1 MLSTHTLKFA
11 MTMDSR
17 DGQGKQRSRARI
29 LIADDNSDIL
39 NHVSEILDPEYEV
52 IGKILDGNTVCAAV
66 FRLNPDITI
75 LDISM
80 GERSGIEIA
89 QQLQERGYARE
100 IIFLTIHEDRDFLA
114 AAFGAG
120 GRAYVTKPR
129 MNEDLK
135 LAIEAVLANRVFI
148 SASLTSER

>member
-1 MLSTHTLKFA
+1 MPGTRILKFA
-11 MTMDSR
+11 TTAEAKEA
-17 DGQGKQRSRARI
+17 QGKQRACIRI
-29 LIADDNSDIL
+29 LLADDNS
-39 NHVSEILDPEYEV
+39 EILDRICEMLQPEYEV
-52 IGKILDGNTVCAAV
+52 IGKIADGNSLCSAV
-66 FRLNPDITI
+66 FGLNPDITI

-89 QQLQERGYARE
+89 QRLRERGYSRE
-100 IIFLTIHEDRDFLA
+100 IIFLTVHEDRDFMA

-135 LAIEAVLANRVFI
+135 PAIKAVLAHRVFV

>member
-1 MLSTHTLKFA
+1 MPSTRTLKFA
-11 MTMDSR
+11 AAAETR
-17 DGQGKQRSRARI
+17 EGHGKLRSSVRI
-29 LIADDNSDIL
+29 LLADDNSQ
-39 NHVSEILDPEYEV
+39 ILDHICEMLQPEYEV
-52 IGKILDGNTVCAAV
+52 IGKIADGNTLCSAV
-66 FRLNPDITI
+66 FGLNPDITI

-89 QQLQERGYARE
+89 QRLRERGYARE
-100 IIFLTIHEDRDFLA
+100 IIFLTVHEDRDFMA

-135 LAIEAVLANRVFI
+135 PAIKAVLAHRVFI